1 MTAALMAVSLG
12 LAGVGVAHGAETGDI
27 YYGFVDPRNKVN
39 AEGDYFSGGSD
50 EGSIPRFRGKSLRPL
65 VVQPEAS
72 YIDPD
77 NNADLEVVYC
87 FNMGKDWPRLL
98 EDGAFKYELR
108 KNDDLAKYLGDSSAA
123 SGELANG
130 HYTNEGS
137 QDDIESV
144 VLNGYPRNAGNLQQ
158 NLSDDEFRV
167 ATQLAIW
174 HFTDDFEIDLFDD
187 GAGIDDFF
195 DDEGKPART
204 DQIDRITSAY
214 NALIQGE
221 GATVPEDV
229 NLDIY
234 VREHFKSGKAATQ
247 QNLLGVSFSN
257 SDNTPWEPLV
267 PNDPQPE
274 EPDDSDCGCED
285 GKDGRSATVIAEEGE
300 KDGQKGVWIRTHW
313 LNEDGTPGD
322 EISAAFVANGK
333 DGEKGPKGE
342 PGEPGKQ
349 GPKGEPGEPGKQGP
363 KGDQGEPGKQGPKG
377 EPGEPGKQGPKGDQ
391 GEPGKQ
397 GPKGEPGEPGKQGP
411 KGEPGE
417 PGKQGPK
424 GEPGEPGEQ
433 GPKGEP
439 GEPGE
444 QGPKGDQGEP
454 GEQGPKGDQ
463 GEPGENG
470 KDGKS
475 VTAVTERGENEG
487 KTGSWIRT
495 YIVESDGSRGE
506 LISETFVEDGVD
518 GIDGI
523 DGKDGQSVIAITERG
538 EQDGKTGTWVRTY
551 IVKADGT
558 PGDLISE
565 TFVADGKDGQD
576 GKDGRDGQDGKIE
589 VEQKANGA
597 LVVIVRDRSEKVVER
612 IEVPT
617 GWNVEEGKVKEITPT
632 RDEKGNI
639 ILHITFVDGKTTT
652 INASQQKQ
660 VTKTGSSDNEVLQR
674 CWANAKNSPIFWL
687 LPVGILVAVGAPVIN
702 QVGGPVKE
710 QMDRLNAEIAKQFQW
725 NSQNNNNRRPAGHG
739 GQGIER
745 DNNRRNAGAG
755 DIAAQVDELNRRLG
769 QAFGSPEAQQAGGIL
784 AVVAALG
791 ATAGLMYYW
800 CSNEPTEDGTPLLS
814 SKLNAKKD

>member
-27 YYGFVDPRNKVN
+27 DYYYGFVDPRNKVN
-39 AEGDYFSGGSD
+39 AAGDYLSGGPD
-50 EGSIPRFRGKSLRPL
+50 GEGIPRFRGKSLRPL

-72 YIDPD
+72 YFDPD
-77 NNADLEVVYC
+77 NNADLEVAYC
-87 FNMGKDWPRLL
+87 FNMGKNWPKLL
-98 EDGAFKYELR
+98 KDGAGKYELR
-108 KNDDLAKYLGDSSAA
+108 KNDDLAKYLGNSSKS
-123 SGELANG
+123 SGELVTGRYAN
-130 HYTNEGS
+130 GS

-174 HFTDDFEIDLFDD
+174 HFTDGFEIDKFWD
-187 GAGIDDFF
+187 GQLSQEFF
-195 DDEGKPART
+195 DDEGKQARKE
-204 DQIDRITSAY
+204 QIKRITDAY

-221 GATVPEDV
+221 GAAVPEDV
-229 NLDIY
+229 DLDIY
-234 VREHFKSGKAATQ
+234 VREGFESGKAATE

-257 SDNTPWEPLV
+257 
-267 PNDPQPE
+267 
-274 EPDDSDCGCED
+274 
-285 GKDGRSATVIAEEGE
+285 
-300 KDGQKGVWIRTHW
+300 
-313 LNEDGTPGD
+313 EDGTTWEPD
-322 EISAAFVANGK
+322 ESQTPTITETTTTTVTKDCDCTPKTVTTTVPTVTSTAYTTTETATVTPTTFTSTPTVTTIAEAQTETKTPDVVTTTLVAETATETPDVVTTTEAPATVTESAPNVTETVTQTETVTETSTENAPTVTTTVA
-333 DGEKGPKGE
+333 GETVT
-342 PGEPGKQ
+342 
-349 GPKGEPGEPGKQGP
+349 
-363 KGDQGEPGKQGPKG
+363 
-377 EPGEPGKQGPKGDQ
+377 
-391 GEPGKQ
+391 
-397 GPKGEPGEPGKQGP
+397 
-411 KGEPGE
+411 
-417 PGKQGPK
+417 
-424 GEPGEPGEQ
+424 
-433 GPKGEP
+433 
-439 GEPGE
+439 
-444 QGPKGDQGEP
+444 
-454 GEQGPKGDQ
+454 
-463 GEPGENG
+463 
-470 KDGKS
+470 
-475 VTAVTERGENEG
+475 VTADATTTTVTPAPVTVTAEG
-487 KTGSWIRT
+487 KTTTVTPEPVTQTAIPST
-495 YIVESDGSRGE
+495 TTVTPNPVTEVAATETVTPAPVTETAAPSTVTVPANPVTETEAPKPETAEDVTVEE
-506 LISETFVEDGVD
+506 
-518 GIDGI
+518 
-523 DGKDGQSVIAITERG
+523 
-538 EQDGKTGTWVRTY
+538 
-551 IVKADGT
+551 
-558 PGDLISE
+558 
-565 TFVADGKDGQD
+565 
-576 GKDGRDGQDGKIE
+576 
-589 VEQKANGA
+589 KANGA

-652 INASQQKQ
+652 INASEQKQ

-687 LPVGILVAVGAPVIN
+687 LPVGILVAVGAPVVN

-725 NSQNNNNRRPAGHG
+725 NNQNNNNRRPAGHG